1 MHFPE
6 KKIKFSINTLLIF
19 FLSVL
24 GLSFNSVV
32 FVSGAEDLELCYPS
46 GNTIFQIDAVN
57 Q

>member
-24 GLSFNSVV
+24 GMSFNSVV